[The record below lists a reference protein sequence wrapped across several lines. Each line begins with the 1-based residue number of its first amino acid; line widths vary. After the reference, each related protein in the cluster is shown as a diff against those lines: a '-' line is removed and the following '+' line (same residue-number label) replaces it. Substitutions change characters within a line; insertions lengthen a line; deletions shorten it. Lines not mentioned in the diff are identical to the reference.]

1 MSQNDFTIA
10 NQGFPAFRAD
20 LNSALQALATNN
32 SGTSAPS
39 TTFANQLFYD
49 TTNNILKIRNEDNDA
64 FISLFT
70 LDQAND
76 NIESLTINGA
86 FTCGTFTSTGIDDN
100 ADAVAITINS
110 SENVGISETSP
121 LAKLHVK
128 TADSGGS
135 VNASA
140 DELVIEGSA
149 NSGITLLSGASNN
162 GNIFFGDSGDDNV
175 GRIAYAHSNNSFTF
189 TTNGSNALTI
199 DSSGNLGLGT
209 SSPTSPSGFGTGGIL
224 HLKGSTGNDCSVV
237 LEGLFSSGGRQE
249 IGVSTGD
256 LYFNRGG
263 ATGSMSTSM
272 VIKSS
277 GNVGINTTSPSTVL
291 HVRGADATDTLT
303 VGNTVENTQCTIRTH
318 QDDRAVIS
326 ATDGGTNRSL
336 AFATGTTERARF
348 DGASGNLLVGTSSS
362 SNNLGRIVSNVNL
375 ASYHTAVFQNNT
387 NNTGGLFLRLM
398 NHANQDCGS
407 ISQTGTTTSAFAGS
421 SDYRL
426 KENIKYD
433 FDGTSKIKQIKAC
446 EFNWIADGT
455 DSTQEGFI
463 AHELQDIVPSA
474 VVGKKDEMETYIDD
488 DGKEQTR
495 PRYQG
500 VDSSKIVPLLV
511 KTIQELE
518 ARITTLEGA

>member
-1 MSQNDFTIA
+1 M
-10 NQGFPAFRAD
+10 
-20 LNSALQALATNN
+20 ALT
-32 SGTSAPS
+32 
-39 TTFANQLFYD
+39 
-49 TTNNILKIRNEDNDA
+49 KIGKEG
-64 FISLFT
+64 I
-70 LDQAND
+70 
-76 NIESLTINGA
+76 
-86 FTCGTFTSTGIDDN
+86 TGIDN
-100 ADAVAITINS
+100 SSDATAITITSAELVGIGTTSPSAQLHISGTDTSDQVIIENTDTGGGSAPDLVLFRNS
-110 SENVGISETSP
+110 SSPADNDVIGRIDFRGDDDNGTARDYVTLFSTITDASTATPAGSFAIQTRNGSSQTTRLIVDGSGNVGI
-121 LAKLHVK
+121 
-128 TADSGGS
+128 
-135 VNASA
+135 
-140 DELVIEGSA
+140 
-149 NSGITLLSGASNN
+149 
-162 GNIFFGDSGDDNV
+162 
-175 GRIAYAHSNNSFTF
+175 
-189 TTNGSNALTI
+189 
-199 DSSGNLGLGT
+199 GT
-209 SSPTSPSGFGTGGIL
+209 SSPDTNLDIERSSNDTGGI
-224 HLKGSTGNDCSVV
+224 KVQNTNNSQGSAVAQV
-237 LEGLFSSGGRQE
+237 EISGGDNAYANLLLECNSTNHSIRQDGSGNLKF
-249 IGVSTGD
+249 I
-256 LYFNRGG
+256 N
-263 ATGSMSTSM
+263 ATTERMRIDG
-272 VIKSS
+272 S
-277 GNVGINTTSPSTVL
+277 GNVGINTSSPSTVL

-348 DGASGNLLVGTSSS
+348 DGATGNLMVGTSSS
-362 SNNLGRIVSNVNL
+362 TYNLGRIVSDVNL
-375 ASYHTAVFQNNT
+375 ASYHTAVFRNNT

-398 NHANQDCGS
+398 NHAGQDCGS

-433 FDGTSKIKQIKAC
+433 FDGTSKIKQIKPC